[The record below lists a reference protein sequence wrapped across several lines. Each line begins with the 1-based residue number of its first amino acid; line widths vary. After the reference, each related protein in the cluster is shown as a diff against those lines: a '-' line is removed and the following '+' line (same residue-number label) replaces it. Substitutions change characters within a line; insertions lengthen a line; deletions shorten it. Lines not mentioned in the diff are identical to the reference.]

1 MDNNTVITAVIGVI
15 FLVLALVAIF
25 RFDKVKH
32 SLEIFGIKMGISGS
46 RNTEKQKRGAQS
58 AGEPARSQNASIK
71 VGGNVTESTLSAESP
86 EDSQIDVKKNVKKSK
101 LQAKGG
107 K

>member
-46 RNTEKQKRGAQS
+46 RNTEKQRLGGPS
-58 AGEPARSQNASIK
+58 AG
-71 VGGNVTESTLSAESP
+71 
-86 EDSQIDVKKNVKKSK
+86 
-101 LQAKGG
+101 
-107 K
+107 